1 MRRPIVD
8 PRFGPLLRHLR
19 EERDLSL
26 RALAK
31 RALSSRSQIHDFEM
45 GRRVPSPATA
55 ERLDDA
61 LGAGGRLMALVKVTP
76 NGELTADDEDRLL
89 HVADNPRRI
98 DPATVDILATMLAG
112 QRRLEDSVGVGP
124 MIAPVAT
131 QLEVV
136 RGLVVEARGDL
147 RPRLVDVAGQ
157 WAQYAGWLH
166 SAAEQYDQAD
176 RLFSDALEWATEA
189 GDVNLVSEVVSM
201 RGHQEWMRGRIGP
214 MIGLS
219 QAAQRDR
226 AAFPGQH
233 AISAAQEARGRAMAG
248 ERGEVDRLLDRA
260 VELAGRAAERAD
272 DAPPWL
278 YYHSPAFFEIQ
289 RGITYRYLGR
299 DDPRANARAV
309 DLLAAGIAGLDQDA
323 RATEWAGTHM
333 YHLAVAHVQGGDLQE
348 ARVVAGQ
355 AWRVAEVTRSKRLR
369 ALLSGLEGRLSRD
382 G

>member
-1 MRRPIVD
+1 
-8 PRFGPLLRHLR
+8 
-19 EERDLSL
+19 
-26 RALAK
+26 
-31 RALSSRSQIHDFEM
+31 
-45 GRRVPSPATA
+45 
-55 ERLDDA
+55 
-61 LGAGGRLMALVKVTP
+61 
-76 NGELTADDEDRLL
+76 
-89 HVADNPRRI
+89 
-98 DPATVDILATMLAG
+98 
-112 QRRLEDSVGVGP
+112 
-124 MIAPVAT
+124 
-131 QLEVV
+131 EVV

-260 VELAGRAAERAD
+260 VELAG
-272 DAPPWL
+272 
-278 YYHSPAFFEIQ
+278 
-289 RGITYRYLGR
+289 
-299 DDPRANARAV
+299 
-309 DLLAAGIAGLDQDA
+309 
-323 RATEWAGTHM
+323 
-333 YHLAVAHVQGGDLQE
+333 
-348 ARVVAGQ
+348 
-355 AWRVAEVTRSKRLR
+355 K
-369 ALLSGLEGRLSRD
+369 
-382 G
+382 